1 MLSPA
6 AVQLI
11 GTGKYTLKPSYIKI
25 NVKRKP
31 KGQSRIEQS
40 RDTGNIWHK
49 TQNDFNARS
58 TTFGENTLAI
68 TPPNMYVIVVEGS

>member
-40 RDTGNIWHK
+40 RDTGNI
-49 TQNDFNARS
+49 
-58 TTFGENTLAI
+58 
-68 TPPNMYVIVVEGS
+68 